1 MAPHRA
7 DRRPRPPVPGGRH
20 PWTGGLPRR
29 AGPRCQTRPMEL
41 PQHWTTVDGFSP
53 HLGEHGGTLTVWGW
67 STESEADAARVA
79 RERLAEA
86 LARIAVEG
94 RLPPGRGYYPRMPLR
109 EPVLEEVEAG
119 VGRPAR
125 RRHPQPDGLRGALH
139 RPALHRRRRRPR
151 ARGRHR
157 TASRLRARVGDR
169 DRPRGAPRRGRRGLL
184 PPAPLRG
191 PRPTPM
197 APADEPDADA
207 ADADV
212 ASPRPG
218 DTSVAESLACEPV
231 WEFARRHP
239 DLGVRVYRT
248 AAGLRVLVTGASA
261 PPASDRARA
270 LLTELGSDPLYVE
283 LCSTHDSYRARLTP
297 SRSGSTTGRSRCRGR
312 SPTSGEGGAEEWVA
326 EYDARAAG
334 FAVCRLISASGP
346 VPGPDEQRL
355 VVLHDSRCRVGERL
369 PLTPASG
376 GWGTRGCPGSFL
388 TRRPRHAERGPAWH
402 APPPPTTTA
411 PLSRGRCRWRR
422 MGDLNPRGFYPNT
435 ISNRAH

>member
-1 MAPHRA
+1 MPSGAVRAP
-7 DRRPRPPVPGGRH
+7 
-20 PWTGGLPRR
+20 
-29 AGPRCQTRPMEL
+29 CQTHPVEL

-119 VGRPAR
+119 SGALLGVVTRNRMGCEVLCTDLLFIADVDAPQLEDVTAR
-125 RRHPQPDGLRGALH
+125 RPGSGLGSAMAAGLGA
-139 RPALHRRRRRPR
+139 
-151 ARGRHR
+151 
-157 TASRLRARVGDR
+157 
-169 DRPRGAPRRGRRGLL
+169 RRGEGVGGFFRRLL
-184 PPAPLRG
+184 SGDPA
-191 PRPTPM
+191 PTPM

-212 ASPRPG
+212 TSPRPG

-261 PPASDRARA
+261 PPASGRARA

-297 SRSGSTTGRSRCRGR
+297 KPFRIDHRALSVPWPFADDAARAA
-312 SPTSGEGGAEEWVA
+312 AEEWVA

-369 PLTPASG
+369 PLA
-376 GWGTRGCPGSFL
+376 
-388 TRRPRHAERGPAWH
+388 
-402 APPPPTTTA
+402 
-411 PLSRGRCRWRR
+411 
-422 MGDLNPRGFYPNT
+422 
-435 ISNRAH
+435 